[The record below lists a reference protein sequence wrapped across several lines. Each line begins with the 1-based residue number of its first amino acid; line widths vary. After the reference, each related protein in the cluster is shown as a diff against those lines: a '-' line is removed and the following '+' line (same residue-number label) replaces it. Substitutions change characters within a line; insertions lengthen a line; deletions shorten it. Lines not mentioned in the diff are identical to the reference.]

1 METVKIPQFAE
12 MGKDYQDDVNS
23 KLSDLKPVSEEI
35 YQDLRQMFSDGYVL
49 STTFRMKDRQRIVE
63 KDVLDYVGDE
73 SFDTQVKDLY
83 AARLCPSRRH
93 ATLSEKKV
101 KDLMQLTI
109 KRFYRYNPRIKVTVE
124 NKTLKNGMNV
134 RYIVFNGHI
143 ELQILTLNQYLV
155 LEDDHDKYVE
165 LRNPAAMA
173 TPDIKVIYSNHV
185 IVVTGLSGSG
195 CSLDGSI
202 LNDVST
208 NDVEY

>member
-1 METVKIPQFAE
+1 
-12 MGKDYQDDVNS
+12 
-23 KLSDLKPVSEEI
+23 
-35 YQDLRQMFSDGYVL
+35 
-49 STTFRMKDRQRIVE
+49 MKDRQRIVE

-101 KDLMQLTI
+101 KDHMQLTI
-109 KRFYRYNPRIKVTVE
+109 KRFYRYHPTIKVTVE
-124 NKTLKNGMNV
+124 NKTLKNKMNV

-143 ELQILTLNQYLV
+143 ELQILTLNQYLE

-165 LRNPAAMA
+165 LRNPVAMA
-173 TPDIKVIYSNHV
+173 TKDIKVIYSDHV

>member
-35 YQDLRQMFSDGYVL
+35 YQDLRQMFSDGYVV

-109 KRFYRYNPRIKVTVE
+109 KRFYRYHPTIKVTVE

-143 ELQILTLNQYLV
+143 ELQILTLNQYLE
-155 LEDDHDKYVE
+155 LEGDHDKYVE
-165 LRNPAAMA
+165 LRNPVAMA
-173 TPDIKVIYSNHV
+173 TTDIKVIYSDHV

>member
-35 YQDLRQMFSDGYVL
+35 YQDLRQMFSDGYVV

-73 SFDTQVKDLY
+73 SFDTQDKDLY

-101 KDLMQLTI
+101 KDHMQLTI

-143 ELQILTLNQYLV
+143 ELQILTLNQYLE
-155 LEDDHDKYVE
+155 LEGDHDKYVK
-165 LRNPAAMA
+165 LRNPFAMA
-173 TPDIKVIYSNHV
+173 TTDIKVIYSDHV

-202 LNDVST
+202 LNDVIT

>member
-93 ATLSEKKV
+93 AT
-101 KDLMQLTI
+101 
-109 KRFYRYNPRIKVTVE
+109 
-124 NKTLKNGMNV
+124 V
-134 RYIVFNGHI
+134 REESQGPHATYDK
-143 ELQILTLNQYLV
+143 EV
-155 LEDDHDKYVE
+155 L
-165 LRNPAAMA
+165 
-173 TPDIKVIYSNHV
+173 
-185 IVVTGLSGSG
+185 
-195 CSLDGSI
+195 
-202 LNDVST
+202 
-208 NDVEY
+208 